1 VYNIEKYGFALPQNS
16 PLTRLVSEA
25 ILRLQEKGGLDALR
39 TRYFG
44 TTR

>member
-1 VYNIEKYGFALPQNS
+1 VFKTQHYGFALPLNS
-16 PLTRLVSEA
+16 PLPRPISET
-25 ILRLQEKGGLDALR
+25 ILHLQDTGALDALR